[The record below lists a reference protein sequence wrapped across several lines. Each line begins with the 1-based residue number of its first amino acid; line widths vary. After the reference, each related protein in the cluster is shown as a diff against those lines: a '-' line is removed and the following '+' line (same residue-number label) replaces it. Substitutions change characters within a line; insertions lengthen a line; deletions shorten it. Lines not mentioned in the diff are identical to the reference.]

1 MNTTAPTTIA
11 HILRPVTP
19 ALSPETPIREAA
31 QRLVDGRLAALPV
44 LDDAGRLVGI
54 LTQKDC
60 FVPAVSASYYRTW
73 KGIVADH
80 MAREVQALEAG
91 TEIVEAA
98 RVFSESPHRIVI
110 AMHEGAVAGM
120 VHRSDVL
127 AALMAMA

>member
-11 HILRPVTP
+11 HVLHRVARP
-19 ALSPETPIREAA
+19 LSPETQIREAA
-31 QRLVDGRLAALPV
+31 QRLVDGGLAALPV

-73 KGIVADH
+73 KGAVADH
-80 MAREVQALEAG
+80 MAREVQTLEAG

-98 RVFSESPHRIVI
+98 RVFAESPHRVLVV
-110 AMHEGAVAGM
+110 MHEGAVAGM
-120 VHRSDVL
+120 LDRSDVL
-127 AALMAMA
+127 AAVLAMS